1 MIIDWAHFTPLSA
14 LSGGL
19 LIGAAAAALILGL
32 GRILGAAGIFAG
44 ALALK
49 PGDIGWRLSLIAG
62 LLLAPSLL
70 TLFGGAEKPHIDSA
84 WPALVVAGL
93 LVGFGAR
100 LGSGCTSGHGICGIS
115 RLSPRSF
122 AATALF
128 MFAGFA
134 TVFVARHGIG

>member
-70 TLFGGAEKPHIDSA
+70 TLFGGADKPHIDSA

-115 RLSPRSF
+115 RLSRRLSSVGNIRC
-122 AATALF
+122 
-128 MFAGFA
+128 FAGM
-134 TVFVARHGIG
+134 TTLTRRN